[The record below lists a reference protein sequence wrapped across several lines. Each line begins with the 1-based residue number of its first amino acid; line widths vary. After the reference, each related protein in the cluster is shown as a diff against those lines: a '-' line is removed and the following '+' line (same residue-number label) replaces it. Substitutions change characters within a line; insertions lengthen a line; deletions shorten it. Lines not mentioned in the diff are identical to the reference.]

1 MKTFSVILLALG
13 TQALKIKDLG
23 DLDLPP
29 IKDENDLLQ
38 DRLILAE
45 KEKIESTTSQDT
57 ALINEFELQLNQGE
71 RNAMQGEMGRAL
83 AVSKLTSIKDHVNNL
98 NANFKSEGLA
108 IQE

>member
-57 ALINEFELQLNQGE
+57 ALINEFELQLN
-71 RNAMQGEMGRAL
+71 
-83 AVSKLTSIKDHVNNL
+83 
-98 NANFKSEGLA
+98 
-108 IQE
+108 